1 MQSTNVSPSGTEQ
14 VEKRAEIL
22 EDFKE
27 NIQQKK
33 EFSKRLLKL
42 MIHIDWL
49 LRLLQMVEHS
59 WESYQNCFPECMNLG
74 KGPGPW

>member
-1 MQSTNVSPSGTEQ
+1 MQSTNVSPSGIEQ
-14 VEKRAEIL
+14 VEKGAEIL
-22 EDFKE
+22 EDSKE

-49 LRLLQMVEHS
+49 L
-59 WESYQNCFPECMNLG
+59 
-74 KGPGPW
+74 